1 MLLEPKTRATNYTP
15 SFTLI
20 QRDGVPGLLYGE
32 SRKRSLCRTLQ
43 MAFNVISPSL
53 WFLKE
58 THSVIRCMIPCMV
71 PFLGSPYLP
80 LLRWFFWHGAPISLN
95 SSLLEVRECIL
106 FSLLQPSTVVKLKRD
121 LIQLVWFPIKS
132 PPKVKCI
139 WVSGREEEVL
149 GAVWFWRITQCLLK
163 GSSAVLCISTISF
176 CHLRLHSLYGTV
188 PFGYRYFKPL
198 LYKDVNNVLGITKET
213 PAIFLTLLGATWC
226 LGINWME
233 SGRRELEWP
242 SQSMQIQ
249 MSESVP
255 ATHGN
260 LYDD

>member
-1 MLLEPKTRATNYTP
+1 MYLVNALIYAYRKFTELISHWNVLFEAIRNVVTHIWLRINYLFFPLRWELFLHQQRNYAVGAKTRTTNYTP

-58 THSVIRCMIPCMV
+58 THSVIPCMIPCMV
-71 PFLGSPYLP
+71 PFLSSPYLP

-106 FSLLQPSTVVKLKRD
+106 ISLLQPSTVVKLKRD
-121 LIQLVWFPIKS
+121 LIQLAWFPIKS
-132 PPKVKCI
+132 APKVKCI
-139 WVSGREEEVL
+139 WVSGREKEVL

-163 GSSAVLCISTISF
+163 ESSAVLCISTISF

-188 PFGYRYFKPL
+188 PFGYR
-198 LYKDVNNVLGITKET
+198 
-213 PAIFLTLLGATWC
+213 
-226 LGINWME
+226 
-233 SGRRELEWP
+233 
-242 SQSMQIQ
+242 
-249 MSESVP
+249 
-255 ATHGN
+255 
-260 LYDD
+260 